1 MHSSGL
7 FQCLPFLATSCC
19 FQKIRLSSLNSAL
32 NSDKRSEI
40 FVINL
45 HFFKNF
51 KIVCALKVKLYGI
64 IRTRKFLKT
73 LEIIGKKELTC
84 QCTHVQNHVY
94 ANKSRHLY
102 ACDICQLSNPVIRSA
117 NDLLI
122 SFAKVL
128 GILVGMLLGPEAL
141 LTFSVLISYSTSSGV
156 VGFTKKVFFKGC
168 LR

>member
-1 MHSSGL
+1 MS
-7 FQCLPFLATSCC
+7 
-19 FQKIRLSSLNSAL
+19 KIMCMP
-32 NSDKRSEI
+32 I
-40 FVINL
+40 
-45 HFFKNF
+45 
-51 KIVCALKVKLYGI
+51 KV
-64 IRTRKFLKT
+64 
-73 LEIIGKKELTC
+73 
-84 QCTHVQNHVY
+84 
-94 ANKSRHLY
+94 
-102 ACDICQLSNPVIRSA
+102 NPVIRSA